1 MADYTDIYQIV
12 NNVNKQITG
21 QAAITA
27 VDATTFV
34 AVGNQI
40 LQGSTDNIYRAVANT
55 WARTIWA
62 SRAYTSGVMRSVE
75 VLEEAWGAV
84 MRKVSFL
91 PLDFEKSNNWNTD
104 IDNTQL
110 DDGASIDPFKIRKAK
125 PVSFYF
131 LGSKTLQSHITH
143 FREELESAL
152 NSEAEFSQWYYAK
165 MVEYYNDIETK
176 DETERRLIVLNFMAG
191 AFEMNSSVLDLTASY
206 NTAHLTSYTRE
217 QLLTTYGADFR
228 KWAAAEIRQ
237 ATKSMQDRTALY
249 HANVTGKTILR
260 HTPKPFQKMLLLA
273 PFMSHTETEL
283 YSELFNP
290 DYLNL
295 GVYEEVN
302 FWQNPNSPAE
312 INIKPKILDTS
323 TGGAVDGTAQNIPYV
338 VGLLYDVRALTICNK
353 RRSAGNIYNP
363 AGDYTNDYLHWL
375 KRYNNDFTE
384 NHLLIVMSDGGN
396 SGTKEAASI
405 PEESFDPTND
415 GMPTPGTPE
424 YADAANE
431 ITEEAASSKKKK

>member
-12 NNVNKQITG
+12 NDVNKQITG

-40 LQGSTDNIYRAVANT
+40 LQGSTDNIYRAIANT

-104 IDNTQL
+104 IDTTQL

-131 LGSKTLQSHITH
+131 QGSKTLQSHITH
-143 FREELESAL
+143 FRDELESAL
-152 NSEAEFSQWYYAK
+152 NSEGEFGQWYYAK

-191 AFEMNSSVLDLTASY
+191 AFEMNSSVLDLTVSY

-249 HANVTGKTILR
+249 HANVTGKTLLR

-424 YADAANE
+424 YAEAANE

>member
-12 NNVNKQITG
+12 NDVNKQITA
-21 QAAITA
+21 QNPLQA
-27 VDATTFV
+27 VDTTTFI

-40 LQGSTDNIYRAVANT
+40 MQGTTDNIYRAIAGT
-55 WARTIWA
+55 WDRTIWA
-62 SRAYTSGVMRSVE
+62 SRVYSSGVMRSVE
-75 VLEEAWGAV
+75 VDDDSWGAV
-84 MRKVSFL
+84 ARKVSFL

-104 IDNTQL
+104 IDSTQL

-131 LGSKTLQSHITH
+131 YGSKTLQSHITH
-143 FREELESAL
+143 FRDELESAL
-152 NSEAEFSQWYYAK
+152 QSEAAFDQWYYAK

-191 AFEMNSSVLDLTASY
+191 AYEMDSSVLDLTKSFNQAHG
-206 NTAHLTSYTRE
+206 TAYTRQ
-217 QLLTTYGADFR
+217 QLLTTYGAEFR

-237 ATKSMQDRTALY
+237 ATKSMTDRTALY

-260 HTPKPFQKMLLLA
+260 HTPKAFQKMLLLA
-273 PFMSHTETEL
+273 PFMSHTESEL
-283 YSELFNP
+283 YTDLFNP
-290 DYLNL
+290 EYLNL
-295 GVYEEVN
+295 GTYEEVN

-312 INIKPKILDTS
+312 INIKPKILDVA
-323 TGGAVDGTAQNIPYV
+323 TGGAVDGTAQNLPYV
-338 VGLLYDVRALTICNK
+338 VGLLYDVRALTISNK

-396 SGTKEAASI
+396 SKGLEVPSI
-405 PEESFDPTND
+405 QEESFDPTSE
-415 GMPTPGTPE
+415 GMPTPGT
-424 YADAANE
+424 DAYSVAVNE
-431 ITEEAASSKKKK
+431 ITEGTKKKK